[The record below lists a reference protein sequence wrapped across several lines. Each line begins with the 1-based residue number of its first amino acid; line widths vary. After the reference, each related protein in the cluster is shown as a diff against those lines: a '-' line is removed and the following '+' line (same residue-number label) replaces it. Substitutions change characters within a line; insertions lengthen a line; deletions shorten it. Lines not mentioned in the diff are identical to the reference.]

1 MQLHELRPAEG
12 SRKKRKRVG
21 RGEGSGRGKTA
32 GRGTKGQNA
41 RSGGGVSVGFEGGQM
56 PLQRRIP
63 KRGFTNIFGK
73 KYEIINVKD
82 LRNFASGET
91 IDGEKLREAGLVKK
105 SVGLKL
111 LGVGEIS
118 HPLTIRVDKVSRTAR
133 EKIESVGGTVE
144 VA

>member
-1 MQLHELRPAEG
+1 
-12 SRKKRKRVG
+12 
-21 RGEGSGRGKTA
+21 
-32 GRGTKGQNA
+32 
-41 RSGGGVSVGFEGGQM
+41 M

-82 LRNFASGET
+82 LSSFASGDT

-118 HPLTIRVDKVSRTAR
+118 HPVTIRVDKVSRTAK
-133 EKIESVGGTVE
+133 EKIEAVGGTVE